1 MALAAVICFLFTGV
15 LSVFQVKNLAADAA
29 KQQESYTEVV
39 SAVPGIDYEALY
51 RSHPAEEVVA
61 TVNGEPVL
69 WDEYFYFYCGYVA
82 EVESI
87 MDYYGQHG
95 VPISWEDT
103 YQDGLTWA
111 DVPAES
117 AEQSILEY
125 RGIHLFAEENGIS
138 LPADAEEQINRQIR
152 ESAESLLGEEATEEA
167 FAAYLAKGYLSMPVY
182 RRMLSTNLLYQQ
194 VLTELYGD
202 SSEESDVQNAQADLT
217 EKLQQNLENISFVPE
232 ETFQRP
238 NVASYQ
244 IVGETPIYAVLRNSQ
259 LQDMVEKRKQKIFSK
274 N

>member
-1 MALAAVICFLFTGV
+1 MAKQKMPIWISSCRKSAVRQKKEDRLFWFVIFFLFTGV

-87 MDYYGQHG
+87 MDYYSQHG

-202 SSEESDVQNAQADLT
+202 SSEESDVQNAQA
-217 EKLQQNLENISFVPE
+217 E
-232 ETFQRP
+232 
-238 NVASYQ
+238 
-244 IVGETPIYAVLRNSQ
+244 
-259 LQDMVEKRKQKIFSK
+259 KIFPLFQKKLFSVRMWQVIK
-274 N
+274 SSDKHPYMLC

>member
-39 SAVPGIDYEALY
+39 SAVPGI
-51 RSHPAEEVVA
+51 EEVVA

-138 LPADAEEQINRQIR
+138 LPADAEEQIDRQIR

-238 NVASYQ
+238 NVVSYQ
-244 IVGETPIYAVLRNSQ
+244 IVG
-259 LQDMVEKRKQKIFSK
+259 
-274 N
+274 

>member
-125 RGIHLFAEENGIS
+125 RGIYLFAEENGIS

-152 ESAESLLGEEATEEA
+152 ESAESLLGEGATEEA

-217 EKLQQNLENISFVPE
+217 EKLQQNLENISFVSE

-244 IVGETPIYAVLRNSQ
+244 IAG
-259 LQDMVEKRKQKIFSK
+259 
-274 N
+274 

>member
-82 EVESI
+82 EVESV

-217 EKLQQNLENISFVPE
+217 EKLQKNLENISFVPE
-232 ETFQRP
+232 ETFLRP

-244 IVGETPIYAVLRNSQ
+244 IVG
-259 LQDMVEKRKQKIFSK
+259 
-274 N
+274 